1 LHGDKVHNSLLATL
15 TLALTPL
22 IFSSLSMWRSPYFSA
37 LLHICECGDG
47 EEVRHFFCLLAALQ
61 QFQITSAVDQ
71 ATQQIQSQTFP
82 PDIQYGEVHS
92 LSTTIKQIK
101 KSKIGA
107 PV

>member
-1 LHGDKVHNSLLATL
+1 MLHGDKVHNSLLATQ

-37 LLHICECGDG
+37 LLHICECVDG
-47 EEVRHFFCLLAALQ
+47 EEVCHFFCLLAALR
-61 QFQITSAVDQ
+61 QFQITSAGNQ

-82 PDIQYGEVHS
+82 PDIQYGEVLS

-101 KSKIGA
+101 KSNI
-107 PV
+107 

>member
-22 IFSSLSMWRSPYFSA
+22 ICSSLSMWRSPYFSA

-47 EEVRHFFCLLAALQ
+47 EEVCHFFCLLAALE
-61 QFQITSAVDQ
+61 QFQITSAGNQ

-101 KSKIGA
+101 MSKI
-107 PV
+107 

>member
-1 LHGDKVHNSLLATL
+1 ML
-15 TLALTPL
+15 
-22 IFSSLSMWRSPYFSA
+22 RSPYFSA

-82 PDIQYGEVHS
+82 PDKQYGEVHS
-92 LSTTIKQIK
+92 LSTIIKQIK

-107 PV
+107 QV